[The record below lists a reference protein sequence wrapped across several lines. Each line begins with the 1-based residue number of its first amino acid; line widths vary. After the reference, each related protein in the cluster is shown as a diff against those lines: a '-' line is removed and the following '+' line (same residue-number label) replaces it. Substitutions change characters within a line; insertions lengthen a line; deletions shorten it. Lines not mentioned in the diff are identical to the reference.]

1 MRDQLIAAIEADPDD
16 IENYRVYA
24 DWLESNGQPRGQL
37 IQLELLRARLTDR
50 AKLDHLDR
58 KIDAY
63 VETHRKAFLGAL
75 KSWLSVR
82 YSRNRHGELIWRY
95 GFIHRAVISHY
106 EEPAQRLRELIASA
120 SGRFVVELE
129 LRIDVLDAL
138 LERMPASLRALDIVV
153 DEIDL
158 SKRWPALAQLHRL
171 GLHINTPTL
180 GVIDL
185 PGLRKLSI
193 TSHIVERLEPPV
205 LPSLETLQFH
215 DGPSAATILSFLDR
229 LEAPVTKLVLE
240 HVASADDIVGRL
252 ADTRIGRQL
261 AEVTLPQSSYF
272 TEDGVRRWLENPPP
286 HKLARIDVREN
297 RLSDQARAALRSIA
311 REVVFT
317 PRTYL

>member
-58 KIDAY
+58 KIVGY
-63 VETHRKAFLGAL
+63 VETHRKAFFGAL
-75 KSWLSVR
+75 KSWQNLR
-82 YSRNRHGELIWRY
+82 YSSSRHGELIWRY
-95 GFIHRAVISHY
+95 GFIRRATISQHDD
-106 EEPAQRLRELIASA
+106 PAARLRELITAPSA
-120 SGRFVVELE
+120 RFLVEIE
-129 LRIDVLDAL
+129 LRIDVLDVL
-138 LERMPASLRALDIVV
+138 LERIPASLRELDIIV

-158 SKRWPALAQLHRL
+158 SSRWPQLTQLHRL
-171 GLHINTPTL
+171 GLHINKPVL

-193 TSHIVERLEPPV
+193 TSHIADRLEPPL

-215 DGPSAATILSFLDR
+215 DGPSAATILGFLDR
-229 LEAPVTKLVLE
+229 LDAPVTKLVLE
-240 HVASADDIVGRL
+240 HVASADEIVGRL

-261 AEVTLPQSSYF
+261 TEITLPPNSYF
-272 TEDGVRRWLENPPP
+272 TEEGVRQWLEHPPP
-286 HKLARIDVREN
+286 QKLARIDVREN
-297 RLSDQARAALRSIA
+297 RISDQARAALRSIA